1 MKPLTELGGV
11 RDFGMGWDSHR
22 SVTIVWTFQTK
33 RIKRDVKGVELTGT
47 EFVTRVR
54 DADQIGRKGFASLGK
69 LRFGLHMLSLR

>member
-1 MKPLTELGGV
+1 MSIAVFLSK
-11 RDFGMGWDSHR
+11 
-22 SVTIVWTFQTK
+22 IVWL
-33 RIKRDVKGVELTGT
+33 DVKGVELTGT